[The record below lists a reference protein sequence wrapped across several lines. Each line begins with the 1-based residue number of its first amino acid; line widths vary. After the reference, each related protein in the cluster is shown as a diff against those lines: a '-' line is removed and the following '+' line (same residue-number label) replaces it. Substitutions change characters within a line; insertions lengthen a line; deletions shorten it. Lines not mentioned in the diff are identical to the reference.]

1 MSVGHYENFPVA
13 SFLVPPR
20 ERRAV
25 VAIYRFAREADD
37 LADEGDAP
45 PEARLAALARYRRA
59 VDAIAG
65 GADDAILAGAPFA
78 ELARAVRASCCST
91 ATSPTRCR
99 PRRWRTSSRR
109 SRRT

>member
-25 VAIYRFAREADD
+25 VAIYRFARAADD

-45 PEARLAALARYRRA
+45 PQARLDALAGFRRA
-59 VDAIAG
+59 VDS
-65 GADDAILAGAPFA
+65 
-78 ELARAVRASCCST
+78 ARRSEHVQHD
-91 ATSPTRCR
+91 
-99 PRRWRTSSRR
+99 PRRYQLHTG
-109 SRRT
+109 T